1 MLEPDLIELFVRPL
15 ERLQFKYLISGSVA
29 AMLYGEPRVTH
40 DIDFI
45 ILLRTQDIVLLTE
58 AYPAP
63 DFYVPPREVITSEVM
78 REGRGQFNVIH
89 SASALK
95 ADFHTAKRDELQL
108 WAFRNGRN
116 YLFGETPVR
125 LRRPNTSSSAS
136 WRTFAKGVQRNTC
149 VTSGLCSKCLET
161 R

>member
-1 MLEPDLIELFVRPL
+1 
-15 ERLQFKYLISGSVA
+15 
-29 AMLYGEPRVTH
+29 MLYGEPRVTH

-125 LRRPNTSSSAS
+125 LAPPEYVIVRKLDFREGGSEKHLRDIRSMLKVSGDQIDRAVLNG
-136 WRTFAKGVQRNTC
+136 WIGRQKVEEQWQR
-149 VTSGLCSKCLET
+149 VLADQ
-161 R
+161 